1 MLLKVI
7 KYKRPDIGK
16 SYFCVK
22 DPFESKYQLH
32 FDGRQKVAIKMLKN
46 PKAFL
51 IIHKQLMMKVF
62 YENLEEYNSTEKRTA
77 SIVMIEI

>member
-1 MLLKVI
+1 MKVI

-46 PKAFL
+46 PKAF
-51 IIHKQLMMKVF
+51 IDHSQTIDD
-62 YENLEEYNSTEKRTA
+62 ENLLWKFRR
-77 SIVMIEI
+77 V